1 MPSSRDY
8 DPEDIDDVR
17 RERNRVKGEM
27 HELVSQGASLTKA
40 QKDDYEVLEKELE
53 QVTADLRRLK
63 KKKKH
68 GTGGTRRRRQTRR
81 KTKRSRK

>member
-27 HELVSQGASLTKA
+27 YELVSQGASLTKA

-63 KKKKH
+63 KKH

>member
-27 HELVSQGASLTKA
+27 YELESQGASLTKA

-53 QVTADLRRLK
+53 QYTADLRRL

>member
-63 KKKKH
+63 KKKH